1 MNNQY
6 QTQRPQSQPQPQ
18 PQPQSQL
25 QPQPQ
30 PQQNNVVRYENIAEN
45 VLAKVSSYQND
56 GSLTLPSNYSVENH
70 LKSAWL
76 ILQSTKDRNNNP
88 ALDVCTKD
96 SIANALLDMVLQ
108 GLAVSKNQG
117 YFIVYGNKLEFQR
130 SYFGTVALA
139 KRTGGITKEPIA
151 NVIYEGDEFIY
162 EILPETAQIKIIKHD
177 QKIEN
182 IDNSKIKAAY
192 ALIKLADGTSQIA
205 LMSMQQIRAAWNQGA
220 TKGQSPAHK
229 NFPDEMAKKTVIG
242 RACKL
247 IINSSDDAW
256 LYADK
261 KDEMDVDIAER
272 QREEII
278 KNKKTLDIPVDEYE
292 DVTNSD
298 AVATTSVRP
307 SPTVQTNE
315 EDDGPGY

>member
-18 PQPQSQL
+18 PQS
-25 QPQPQ
+25 QPQ

-139 KRTGGITKEPIA
+139 KRTGGITKEPVA

-242 RACKL
+242 RACKM

-278 KNKKTLDIPVDEYE
+278 KNKKTLDIPTDEYE

>member
-6 QTQRPQSQPQPQ
+6 QTQRPLSQPQPQ
-18 PQPQSQL
+18 PQS

-76 ILQSTKDRNNNP
+76 ILQSTKDRNNKP
-88 ALDVCTKD
+88 ALEVCTKD

-117 YFIVYGNKLEFQR
+117 YFIVYGDKLEFQR

-151 NVIYEGDEFIY
+151 NVIYEGDEFVY
-162 EILPETAQIKIIKHD
+162 EINPETAQIKIIKHD

-261 KDEMDVDIAER
+261 KDEMDVDVAER

-278 KNKKTLDIPVDEYE
+278 KNKKTLDIPTDEYE

>member
-18 PQPQSQL
+18 PQS
-25 QPQPQ
+25 QPQLQ

-242 RACKL
+242 RACKM

-278 KNKKTLDIPVDEYE
+278 KNKKTLDIPTDEYE

>member
-1 MNNQY
+1 MNPT
-6 QTQRPQSQPQPQ
+6 QTQTQQTQPQ
-18 PQPQSQL
+18 
-25 QPQPQ
+25 
-30 PQQNNVVRYENIAEN
+30 NKVVRYENIAES

-76 ILQSTKDRNNNP
+76 ILQSTKDRNNKP
-88 ALDVCTKD
+88 ALEVCTKD

-117 YFIVYGNKLEFQR
+117 YFIVYGDKLEFQR
-130 SYFGTVALA
+130 SYFGTIALA
-139 KRTGGITKEPIA
+139 KRTGGIVKEPVA
-151 NVIYEGDEFIY
+151 NIIYEGDDFVY

-177 QKIEN
+177 QKIDN
-182 IDNSKIKAAY
+182 IDSSKIKAAY

-261 KDEMDVDIAER
+261 KDEMDVDTAER
-272 QREEII
+272 QREETI
-278 KNKKTLDIPVDEYE
+278 KNGKKALDIPTDDYE

-298 AVATTSVRP
+298 IAPTSSVAPNITQS
-307 SPTVQTNE
+307 

>member
-1 MNNQY
+1 MSNQY
-6 QTQRPQSQPQPQ
+6 QTQKLQP
-18 PQPQSQL
+18 

-278 KNKKTLDIPVDEYE
+278 KNKKTLDIPTDEYE

>member
-6 QTQRPQSQPQPQ
+6 QTQRPLSQPQPQ
-18 PQPQSQL
+18 PQPQS
-25 QPQPQ
+25 Q

-76 ILQSTKDRNNNP
+76 ILQSTKDRNNKP
-88 ALDVCTKD
+88 ALEVCTKD

-117 YFIVYGNKLEFQR
+117 YFIVYGDKLEFQR

-151 NVIYEGDEFIY
+151 NVIYEGDEFVY
-162 EILPETAQIKIIKHD
+162 EINPETAQIKIIKHD

-261 KDEMDVDIAER
+261 KDEMDVDVAER

-278 KNKKTLDIPVDEYE
+278 KNKKTLDIPTDEYE

>member
-1 MNNQY
+1 MNS
-6 QTQRPQSQPQPQ
+6 QTQTQTQT
-18 PQPQSQL
+18 
-25 QPQPQ
+25 Q
-30 PQQNNVVRYENIAEN
+30 PQQAQPQNKVVRYENIAEN

-76 ILQSTKDRNNNP
+76 ILQSTKDRNSKP
-88 ALDVCTKD
+88 ALEVCTKD

-117 YFIVYGNKLEFQR
+117 YFIVYGDKLEFQR

-139 KRTGGITKEPIA
+139 KRTGGITKDPVA
-151 NVIYEGDEFIY
+151 NIIYEGDEFVY
-162 EILPETAQIKIIKHD
+162 EINPETAQIKILKHN

-182 IDNSKIKAAY
+182 IDNNKIKAAY
-192 ALIKLADGTSQIA
+192 ALIKLPDGTSQIG
-205 LMSMQQIRAAWNQGA
+205 LMSMQQIRAAWNQGP

-256 LYADK
+256 LYEGM
-261 KDEMDVDIAER
+261 KDEMDVDTAER
-272 QREEII
+272 QREETI
-278 KNKKTLDIPVDEYE
+278 KNGKKALDIPTDDYE

-298 AVATTSVRP
+298 IAPTSSV
-307 SPTVQTNE
+307 SPNTMQNE
-315 EDDGPGY
+315 DEDGPGY